1 MLLRGVQRAFKDL
14 AFRTPA
20 ARFLMPRYHYN
31 FRPAQLGFL
40 VSMLDEVRSVD
51 GAVVEVG
58 CFACATTIYLR
69 EHLAD
74 LGRRRRYVAI
84 DTFDGFLA
92 ADVGHEIRVRAQV
105 IERRSLDYTGFSMNR
120 RSWVERSLA
129 LSGHGD
135 VELVQGDAGALD
147 YGQFAPIA
155 FALIDVDLYRPVS
168 RALNS
173 IAHFM
178 TPGSRIVVDDC
189 HPDNVF
195 DGALQAY
202 TEWCGENYRQP
213 EIVHEKLGVIRF

>member
-1 MLLRGVQRAFKDL
+1 MLLRRVQRAFKDL
-14 AFRTPA
+14 AYRTPA

-40 VSMLDEVRSVD
+40 VSTLDEVRSVD

-92 ADVGHEIRVRAQV
+92 ADVDHEIRARAQ
-105 IERRSLDYTGFSMNR
+105 ITERHSLDYTGFSMNR
-120 RSWVERSLA
+120 RSWVERTLA

-135 VELVQGDAGALD
+135 VELVQADAGALD
-147 YGQFAPIA
+147 YRQFAPIA
-155 FALIDVDLYRPVS
+155 FALIDVDLYQPVS
-168 RALNS
+168 RALRS
-173 IAHFM
+173 IAPFM
-178 TPGSRIVVDDC
+178 NPGGRIIVDDC
-189 HPDNVF
+189 HPANVF

-202 TEWCGENYRQP
+202 TEWCGKNGRQP
-213 EIVHEKLGVIRF
+213 EIVHGKLGVIRF

>member
-1 MLLRGVQRAFKDL
+1 MLPRRIRRALKDL
-14 AFRTPA
+14 AYRTPA

-40 VSMLDEVRSVD
+40 VSMLDEVRFVD
-51 GAVVEVG
+51 GAVIEVG

-74 LGRRRRYVAI
+74 LGRRRRYLAI
-84 DTFDGFLA
+84 DTFDGFLV
-92 ADVGHEIRVRAQV
+92 ADVDYEIRERAEV
-105 IERRSLDYTGFSMNR
+105 TDRHSLDYTGFSINR

-147 YGQFAPIA
+147 YGQFAPIS
-155 FALIDVDLYRPVS
+155 FALIDVDLYQPVS
-168 RALNS
+168 RALRS
-173 IAHFM
+173 IAPFM
-178 TPGSRIVVDDC
+178 SPGGRIVVDDC
-189 HPDNVF
+189 LAGNIF

-202 TEWCGENYRQP
+202 TEWCGENARQP
-213 EIVHEKLGVIRF
+213 EIVHGRLGVIRF